1 MSPLAK
7 VVYAISNVLIHYI
20 PILLGL
26 FIFASACIGYG
37 KPPVKWYVRFSVGVV
52 GFLLPFLGIRL
63 LIVSKWP
70 TTRSTSSGSLLP
82 AKSAGEN
89 SFVSRSLDR
98 NDFALRRMD

>member
-1 MSPLAK
+1 LIVPWKHHKQRRAENSGMSPLAK

-52 GFLLPFLGIRL
+52 RLLLLFLGIRL
-63 LIVSKWP
+63 LIA
-70 TTRSTSSGSLLP
+70 ST
-82 AKSAGEN
+82 
-89 SFVSRSLDR
+89 
-98 NDFALRRMD
+98 

>member
-1 MSPLAK
+1 VADLIVPWKHHKQRRAENSGMSPLAK

-52 GFLLPFLGIRL
+52 RLLLLFLGIRL
-63 LIVSKWP
+63 LIVS
-70 TTRSTSSGSLLP
+70 T
-82 AKSAGEN
+82 
-89 SFVSRSLDR
+89 
-98 NDFALRRMD
+98 

>member
-1 MSPLAK
+1 MIVPWKHHKQRRAENSGMSPLAK

-52 GFLLPFLGIRL
+52 RLLLLFLGIRL
-63 LIVSKWP
+63 LIVS
-70 TTRSTSSGSLLP
+70 T
-82 AKSAGEN
+82 
-89 SFVSRSLDR
+89 
-98 NDFALRRMD
+98 

>member
-1 MSPLAK
+1 LIAPCKHHKQRRAEKSGMSPFDK

-26 FIFASACIGYG
+26 FVFASACIGYG

-63 LIVSKWP
+63 LIVSK
-70 TTRSTSSGSLLP
+70 
-82 AKSAGEN
+82 
-89 SFVSRSLDR
+89 
-98 NDFALRRMD
+98 

>member
-1 MSPLAK
+1 LIVPWKHHKQRRAENSGMSPLAK

-52 GFLLPFLGIRL
+52 RLLLLFLGIRL
-63 LIVSKWP
+63 LIVS
-70 TTRSTSSGSLLP
+70 T
-82 AKSAGEN
+82 
-89 SFVSRSLDR
+89 
-98 NDFALRRMD
+98 